1 MLKITKLT
9 DEKTVM
15 AEDLRKGM
23 KIEYANKIL
32 EVVSVLSRSSGPIIT
47 TIDNNGNY
55 MKLYPTNNMS
65 MKVVDSVKD
74 SINTEVEADKIVEKV
89 YQQTG
94 IRLIKN
100 YPTSITKNQ
109 YFDSVKDGK
118 YVSELK
124 PGDVITKKDGSK
136 WNVVL
141 VRHTHFGIQV
151 RMNSK
156 ASPVKTEEITYRPT
170 DMLAYD
176 SCKDAEH
183 EADVDLDFLIKDE
196 IEAIDGYR
204 KMIAKTSNPQLLSVL
219 SHILDEETE
228 HIEELRA
235 AQVGVYEVNE

>member
-1 MLKITKLT
+1 MFKITKLT

-15 AEDLRKGM
+15 AKDLRKGM

-47 TIDNNGNY
+47 MIDNNGDS

-74 SINTEVEADKIVEKV
+74 SINTEV
-89 YQQTG
+89 
-94 IRLIKN
+94 
-100 YPTSITKNQ
+100 
-109 YFDSVKDGK
+109 
-118 YVSELK
+118 
-124 PGDVITKKDGSK
+124 
-136 WNVVL
+136 
-141 VRHTHFGIQV
+141 
-151 RMNSK
+151 
-156 ASPVKTEEITYRPT
+156 
-170 DMLAYD
+170 
-176 SCKDAEH
+176 

-204 KMIAKTSNPQLLSVL
+204 KMIAKTSNPKLLSVL

-235 AQVGVYEVNE
+235 AQAGVYKVDK